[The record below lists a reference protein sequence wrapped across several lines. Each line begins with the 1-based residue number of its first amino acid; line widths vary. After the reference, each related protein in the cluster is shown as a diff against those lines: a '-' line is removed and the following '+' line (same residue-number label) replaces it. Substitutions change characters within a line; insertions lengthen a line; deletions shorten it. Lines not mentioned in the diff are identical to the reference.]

1 MSRRCRTTIQ
11 KLAGTMIGNGAAV
24 NDKGAVQVIEGMG
37 DFPLEWPITEGTR
50 DRSEIGRG
58 FRLGD
63 GGKKA
68 TSQL

>member
-1 MSRRCRTTIQ
+1 
-11 KLAGTMIGNGAAV
+11 MIGNGAAV